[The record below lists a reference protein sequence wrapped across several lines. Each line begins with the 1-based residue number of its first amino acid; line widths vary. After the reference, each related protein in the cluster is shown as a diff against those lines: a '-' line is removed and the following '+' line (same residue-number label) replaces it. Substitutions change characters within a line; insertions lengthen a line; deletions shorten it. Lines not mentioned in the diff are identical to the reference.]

1 MEPQEP
7 ETPARRRS
15 VLPYLIGAALV
26 VILAVA
32 TFLAGRYLNG
42 GFGPLTDKDGKG
54 SELKPAE
61 ELPQTEPETMG
72 VVQERNDNSIIVGPA
87 SRISMMVPKPGS
99 GGEPVMDVDY
109 TGDKVEVVVSNET
122 MIYRDTTEF
131 DPENAPDV
139 VQQTV
144 ELSTIDDIAPQSVV
158 TVWGRRAGDR
168 IIADVIEFS
177 SAFAA
182 HKGAP

>member
-1 MEPQEP
+1 METPES
-7 ETPARRRS
+7 ETPARRKS
-15 VLPYLIGAALV
+15 FLPYLIGAALV
-26 VILAVA
+26 IILTVA
-32 TFLAGRYLNG
+32 TFLAGRYLNAG
-42 GFGPLTDKDGKG
+42 VGPLKDEDGNG
-54 SELKPAE
+54 SELKPAA

-72 VVQERNDNSIIVGPA
+72 VVLERNDNIILVGPA

-122 MIYRDTTEF
+122 MIYRDTTTF
-131 DPENAPDV
+131 DRENAPEI

-158 TVWGRRAGDR
+158 TVWGRKAGDR

-177 SAFAA
+177 SPFVA